1 MKNIPLLVGTILG
14 TLLLVVGVAF
24 FFSNSQT
31 APEGETQ
38 IVDQSVL
45 LQDARHSYGPEDAA
59 VTIVEFSDF
68 SCPSCR
74 ATQPL
79 LKQVANAYPEDVRL
93 VYRQFPLGSFPNTQL
108 AAQAS
113 EYIGEQGLFW
123 EFNDMLYE
131 RQQEWS
137 QIRSEAEFQE
147 VLVSYAEELGIDTTD
162 FIEKIQDTK
171 YRDLVY
177 ADRSLGNSLNVS
189 GTPTLFVNGQRL
201 SAPNQLPSLIEAM
214 LAADSST
221 SQEEMEETEEVST
234 QDLEVETIEDAE
246 IEVTESEDSN

>member
-31 APEGETQ
+31 TPEGETQ
-38 IVDQSVL
+38 IVDQGVL
-45 LQDARHSYGPEDAA
+45 TQDARHIYGAEDAA
-59 VTIVEFSDF
+59 ITIVEFSDF

-79 LKQVANAYPEDVRL
+79 LEQVADQYPEDVRL
-93 VYRQFPLGSFPNTQL
+93 IYRQFPLGSFPNTQL

-113 EYIGEQGLFW
+113 EYMAEQGLFW
-123 EFNDMLYE
+123 EFGDLLYE
-131 RQQEWS
+131 RQPEWS
-137 QIRSEAEFQE
+137 QIRSESELQE
-147 VLVSYAEELGIDTTD
+147 TLVGYAQELGIDTTD
-162 FIEKIQDTK
+162 FTEKIQDTK

-221 SQEEMEETEEVST
+221 SQEEMERTEEVST
-234 QDLEVETIEDAE
+234 QDPEAETIEDAE